1 MRTKNKKSGFTLVEL
16 MVVAAIIAILA
27 AIIIPLMA
35 NNRERAIAT
44 EGQNIC
50 STVATAAKV
59 YYAEKGTWPSFAQL
73 PQIVRNEVGNAKYF
87 VGSGVTIGGT
97 YDAYTITATAAANAG
112 GLSGKTLTLNQAG
125 TWGGTMVGTGSGQVD
140 IQ

>member
-1 MRTKNKKSGFTLVEL
+1 MRTANRKSGFTLVEL

-27 AIIIPLMA
+27 AIIIPLLA

-50 STVATAAKV
+50 STVATSAKV
-59 YYAEKGTWPSFAQL
+59 YYAEKGTWPAFADL
-73 PQIVRNEVGNAKYF
+73 PAVVKNEVNNAKYF
-87 VGSGVTIGGT
+87 NDNPTIGGT

-112 GLSGKTLTLNQAG
+112 GLAGKTLTLNNTG